1 MRQAV
6 HSRFAYSGF
15 VLLLLAA
22 TVAAAQQQQVA
33 PASQGTTVA
42 KPAHLPTSAE
52 ARRAAKLFLSAA
64 KLYESGQFEPA
75 LKQYQQAAELDPGNH
90 DYPAAVEVARSHAV
104 TALIQEAAKARAQGN
119 TASARAALTHALE
132 LDPENTNVSEHLR
145 QLADDTLADAAPEH
159 AAQHSIALAS
169 PIDLEPAAGTQSFH
183 LHSSPQQLIQQVYKA
198 FGITATVDT
207 SVSGTIARFDIDDAS
222 FAEVTHALSLVTQ
235 SFAVPID
242 PHRVLVARDTS
253 QMRTQ
258 FERHAVE
265 SVSLV
270 GLSQPEMNDIQTIS
284 RSVFEIP
291 RMNLNVG
298 ASTLTLQG
306 PTSVLSAFNNTWSGL
321 SEGRPEV
328 LIDIRVVQ
336 LAHNKTLSTGIQT
349 PQQMGVFNVLA
360 EANSILN
367 ANQALVQQIIS
378 SGLAGPNDI
387 ATILAILIASGQ
399 VNSPLFSSGFAT
411 FGGNCTLQS
420 GTCSPTA
427 FALVPGTT
435 ALNLNVNSSETR
447 VLDNYQFRLM
457 DGEEG
462 TLKSGSRY
470 PITTSTYSSLLG
482 NGVNIPGLN
491 LPGTSGSLSGIL
503 SQINTTPTI
512 PMIQYEDLGLTL
524 KATPH
529 VLRSGD
535 VSLSIDMKIVS
546 LAGGSLNGIPV
557 LSNESY
563 TGVATLRANEAAVVA
578 SEEDSSEVRAVSG
591 MPGLSEIPGLNNVTD
606 KNVQKSSATLLI
618 VITPH
623 VVRLPHGQG
632 ATPMQFLDHRAQAR

>member
-1 MRQAV
+1 
-6 HSRFAYSGF
+6 

-22 TVAAAQQQQVA
+22 TLAAAQQQSDSAQQVA
-33 PASQGTTVA
+33 PQNPTPVPKAT
-42 KPAHLPTSAE
+42 AHAQQHQPTSAE
-52 ARRAAKLFLSAA
+52 ARRAAKLYLTAA
-64 KLYESGQFEPA
+64 KLYEEERFESA
-75 LKQYQQAAELDPGNH
+75 LKQYQQAAELDPANN
-90 DYPAAVEVARSHAV
+90 DYAAAVEVARNHAV
-104 TALIQEAAKARAQGN
+104 IALIQSAAKARAQSN
-119 TASARAALTHALE
+119 TAAARAALAHALE
-132 LDPENTNVSEHLR
+132 LDPKNADVAEHLR
-145 QLADDTLADAAPEH
+145 QLADDTLADAAPER
-159 AAQHSIALAS
+159 ATRPGIALAS
-169 PIDLEPAAGTQSFH
+169 PIELEPKAGTQSFH

-198 FGITATVDT
+198 YGITATVDT
-207 SVSGTIARFDIDDAS
+207 SVTGAIARFDIDDAS
-222 FAEVTHALSLVTQ
+222 FEEATRALSLVTQ
-235 SFAVPID
+235 SFEVPID
-242 PHRVLVARDTS
+242 PHRVLVARDTPP
-253 QMRTQ
+253 MRAQ

-265 SVSLV
+265 TVSLV
-270 GLSQPEMNDIQTIS
+270 GLQQNEMNDIQ
-284 RSVFEIP
+284 SVSKNIFEIP
-291 RMNLNVG
+291 RMNLNTG

-306 PTSVLSAFNNTWSGL
+306 PTSVLRAFNNTWSGL

-328 LIDIRVVQ
+328 VIDVRVVQ
-336 LAHNKTLSTGIQT
+336 IANTTMRNTGIQT

-399 VNSPLFSSGFAT
+399 VSSPLFSNGFAI

-427 FALVPGTT
+427 FALEPGTT
-435 ALNLNVNSSETR
+435 TFNLNVNSSETR

-462 TLKSGSRY
+462 TLKSGERY
-470 PITTSTYSSLLG
+470 PITTSSYSSLLG

-503 SQINTTPTI
+503 SQLSATPSI
-512 PMIQYEDLGLTL
+512 PQIQYEDLGLTL
-524 KATPH
+524 KTTPH

-535 VSLSIDMKIVS
+535 VALSVDLKIVS

-557 LSNESY
+557 LNNEAY
-563 TGVATLRANEAAVVA
+563 TAIATLRAGEAAVVA

-591 MPGLSEIPGLNNVTD
+591 MPGLSEIPGLNNITD
-606 KNVQKSSATLLI
+606 NNVQKSSATLLI
-618 VITPH
+618 VLTPR
-623 VVRLPHGQG
+623 VVRLPHGNDS
-632 ATPMQFLDHRAQAR
+632 TPMQLLDHRALTR